1 MVSPSL
7 MVEIEDQ
14 TEPTLYLIPT
24 PIGNLEDITLR
35 AMRILQSVD
44 ALACEDTRHTRK
56 IFERHSLAS
65 PPVIF
70 ACHAHNE
77 DRAVGRIL
85 SLLRDGKSVGLTS
98 DAGAPGISDP
108 GQRAAAA
115 AIENGYRVEAL
126 PGPSAVITALA
137 VSGLPIPAF
146 SFLGFLP
153 RRPGRQRKVFKAFA
167 ETPTALVFFESPFRV
182 GKILKI
188 ALECIGNR
196 QAAVCIELTKKFEN
210 IHRGPL
216 EDLAE
221 KFTDLKIKGEVT
233 IVIGPADRDD
243 DESDEETGN
252 FDMPIRGL

>member
-1 MVSPSL
+1 MT
-7 MVEIEDQ
+7 Q
-14 TEPTLYLIPT
+14 TELNDEPTLYLIPT
-24 PIGNLEDITLR
+24 PIGNLEDISYR
-35 AMRILQSVD
+35 IIRILQQVD

-56 IFERHSLAS
+56 IFERYELDS
-65 PPVIF
+65 PPIIF

-115 AIENGYRVEAL
+115 AVENGYRVEAL
-126 PGPSAVITALA
+126 PGPSAVITALT

-153 RRPGRQRKVFKAFA
+153 RRPGRQRKAFNAFA
-167 ETPTALVFFESPFRV
+167 ETPSAIVFFESPFRV
-182 GKILKI
+182 AKILKI
-188 ALECIGNR
+188 ALESLGNR

-210 IHRGPL
+210 IHRGSL
-216 EDLAE
+216 EELIE
-221 KFTDLKIKGEVT
+221 HFTDRKIKGEVT
-233 IVIGPADRDD
+233 IVVGPPEQVKKGG
-243 DESDEETGN
+243 DE
-252 FDMPIRGL
+252 GL

>member
-1 MVSPSL
+1 MVSPSV
-7 MVEIEDQ
+7 MTDNEEIS
-14 TEPTLYLIPT
+14 PALYLIPT
-24 PIGNLEDITLR
+24 PIGNLEDISLR

-65 PPVIF
+65 PPIIF

-85 SLLRDGKSVGLTS
+85 SLLREGKSVGLTS

-115 AIENGYRVEAL
+115 VVEAGYEVVAL
-126 PGPSAVITALA
+126 PGPSAVITALT
-137 VSGLPIPAF
+137 VSGLPTPAF

-153 RRPGRQRKVFKAFA
+153 RRPGRQRKLFASFA
-167 ETPTALVFFESPFRV
+167 EAPTSIVFFESPFRV

-188 ALECIGNR
+188 AHEILGNR
-196 QAAVCIELTKKFEN
+196 PAAVCIELTKKFEN
-210 IHRGPL
+210 IHRGQL
-216 EDLAE
+216 VDLVEQFSE
-221 KFTDLKIKGEVT
+221 KKIKGEVT
-233 IVIGPADRDD
+233 IVIAPPARDEGED
-243 DESDEETGN
+243 DEDGSP
-252 FDMPIRGL
+252 FAMP

>member
-1 MVSPSL
+1 MTNTEL
-7 MVEIEDQ
+7 GE
-14 TEPTLYLIPT
+14 EPTLYLIPT
-24 PIGNLEDITLR
+24 PIGNLEDVSYRIIRTL
-35 AMRILQSVD
+35 QEVD

-56 IFERHSLAS
+56 IYERYDLKS
-65 PPVIF
+65 PPIIF

-115 AIENGYRVEAL
+115 AVEEGYRVEAL
-126 PGPSAVITALA
+126 PGPSAVITALT

-153 RRPGRQRKVFKAFA
+153 RRPGRQRKAFAAFA
-167 ETPTALVFFESPFRV
+167 ETPSAIVFFESPFRV
-182 GKILKI
+182 AKILKI
-188 ALECIGNR
+188 ALEVLGNR

-210 IHRGPL
+210 IHRGNL
-216 EDLAE
+216 EDLIDQ
-221 KFTDLKIKGEVT
+221 FTDRKIKGEVT
-233 IVIGPADRDD
+233 IVVGPPDSSIKTM
-243 DESDEETGN
+243 DEDE
-252 FDMPIRGL
+252 

>member
-1 MVSPSL
+1 MT
-7 MVEIEDQ
+7 D
-14 TEPTLYLIPT
+14 TEENVPTLYLIPT
-24 PIGNLEDITLR
+24 PIGNLEDISLR

-65 PPVIF
+65 PPIIF

-85 SLLRDGKSVGLTS
+85 SFLREGKSVGLTS
-98 DAGAPGISDP
+98 DAGAPGVSDP

-115 AIENGYRVEAL
+115 VIEAGYEVVSL
-126 PGPSAVITALA
+126 PGPSAVITALT
-137 VSGLPIPAF
+137 VSGIPVPAF

-153 RRPGRQRKVFKAFA
+153 RRPGRQRKMFSAFA
-167 ETPTALVFFESPFRV
+167 DAPTAIVFFESPFRV

-188 ALECIGNR
+188 AYEVLGNR

-210 IHRGPL
+210 VHRGQL
-216 EDLAE
+216 SELAE
-221 KFTDLKIKGEVT
+221 QFAGQKIKGEVT
-233 IVIGPADRDD
+233 IVIAPPAREEVKGEDD
-243 DESDEETGN
+243 DGP
-252 FDMPIRGL
+252 FAMP

>member
-1 MVSPSL
+1 MTQNEL
-7 MVEIEDQ
+7 NE
-14 TEPTLYLIPT
+14 EPTLYLIPT
-24 PIGNLEDITLR
+24 PIGNLEDVSYRIIRTL
-35 AMRILQSVD
+35 QQVD

-56 IFERHSLAS
+56 IFERYELKS
-65 PPVIF
+65 PPIIF

-115 AIENGYRVEAL
+115 VVENGYRVEAL
-126 PGPSAVITALA
+126 PGPSAVITALT

-153 RRPGRQRKVFKAFA
+153 RRPGRQRKAFAAFA
-167 ETPTALVFFESPFRV
+167 ETPSAIVFFESPFRV
-182 GKILKI
+182 AKILAI
-188 ALECIGNR
+188 ALESLGNR

-210 IHRGPL
+210 IHRGSL
-216 EDLAE
+216 EELIE
-221 KFTDLKIKGEVT
+221 QFTDKKIKGEVT
-233 IVIGPADRDD
+233 IVVGPPKSSKRGDP
-243 DESDEETGN
+243 EEE
-252 FDMPIRGL
+252 